1 MAKAKDKDKDVK
13 DKGQQAWEAAE
24 AKRDAP
30 RKGGS
35 HVIDDKGNEVKG
47 SSKPSAPATD
57 SEGGE
62 G

>member
-1 MAKAKDKDKDVK
+1 MAKAKDKDVK
-13 DKGQQAWEAAE
+13 NKGQQAWEAAE
-24 AKRDAP
+24 AKRDGP

-47 SSKPSAPATD
+47 PAPAPATD